1 FLPFIAGMAANF
13 LPKIFCAISKK
24 C

>member
-1 FLPFIAGMAANF
+1 FLPLLAGLAANF
-13 LPKIFCAISKK
+13 LPKIFCKITKK

>member
-1 FLPFIAGMAANF
+1 FLPLLAGLAANF
-13 LPKIFCAISKK
+13 LPKIPCKITKK